1 MRQSSR
7 LSGDGFA
14 EFAGGGI
21 DARRHG
27 VAGRRL
33 AIGMILIA
41 GLIIVIA
48 TAPVAAQT
56 ASGDGFG
63 QNEVQLARPSG
74 SEQSGAPITVTL
86 KDALDRARKLDPQMA
101 AADADAKSAH
111 DDRLQA
117 RNALLPNF
125 NALSQYLGTQGNGG
139 KVSDGRFVTNDG
151 VHVYRDWLVLKQDL
165 SPSTLFMMTGYN
177 RAAAAEALAKAKNE
191 IARRGLTVTVTKTF
205 YALVVAQRK
214 YATAQ
219 QSRDQAR
226 QFLQISGDLERGGQ
240 TAHSD
245 VIKAE
250 IQAGQQDAA
259 FDEAKLAMEGAR
271 LDLGVVLFPNLN
283 ENFTVVDDLD
293 AAQALPSFD
302 EVQTMASRDNPD
314 LRVAMESLRESDLD
328 VTAAKAAF
336 LPTMGVETDY
346 GIEANSF
353 ALHSVR
359 AAFPDAG
366 VLPNLGYF
374 VTASLTVPVW
384 DWGTLRSKL
393 HQAEYHQQTAQSQ
406 LSLAQRT
413 ILSELYQAY
422 NEAAVARTSVG
433 TLRRTADL
441 AADSLRLVNLR
452 YQGGSSTVLDV
463 VDAETTLTQARNAY
477 DDALVRY
484 RMAVATLQTFT
495 GSF

>member
-1 MRQSSR
+1 MTSMTLR
-7 LSGDGFA
+7 
-14 EFAGGGI
+14 FAGLS
-21 DARRHG
+21 
-27 VAGRRL
+27 L
-33 AIGMILIA
+33 ATGLLLIA
-41 GLIIVIA
+41 VMSISV
-48 TAPVAAQT
+48 PSMSAQT
-56 ASGDGFG
+56 ANAKGPGEI
-63 QNEVQLARPSG
+63 EVQLVRPSG
-74 SEQSGAPITVTL
+74 PEQSGAPITVTL

-101 AADADAKSAH
+101 AADADAKSARE
-111 DDRLQA
+111 DRLQA

-125 NALSQYLGTQGNGG
+125 NAVSDYLGTQGNGG
-139 KVSDGRFVTNDG
+139 RVSDGRFVTNDG
-151 VHVYRDWLVLKQDL
+151 IHIYRDWIVLKQDL
-165 SPSTLFMMTGYN
+165 SPSTLFMKTGYN

-219 QSRDQAR
+219 QSLDQAR
-226 QFLQISGDLERGGQ
+226 KFLQISQDLERNGQ
-240 TAHSD
+240 AAHSD
-245 VIKAE
+245 AIKAE

-259 FDEAKLAMEGAR
+259 FDEARLAMEGAR
-271 LDLGVVLFPNLN
+271 LDLAVILFPSLN

-293 AAQALPSFD
+293 SAQALPTFGD
-302 EVQTMASRDNPD
+302 VQNMASRDNPD
-314 LRVAMESLRESDLD
+314 LRVAIETSREADID
-328 VTAAKAAF
+328 VTTAKAAF
-336 LPTMGVETDY
+336 LPTIGVETDY

-359 AAFPDAG
+359 AAFPEAG

-374 VTASLTVPVW
+374 LTASVTVPVW

-393 HQAEYHQQTAQSQ
+393 HQAEYHQETAKAQ

-413 ILSELYQAY
+413 MLSELYQAY
-422 NEAAVARTSVG
+422 NEAAIARSAVE
-433 TLRRTADL
+433 TLRHTADL

-452 YQGGSSTVLDV
+452 YEGGSSTVLDV

-477 DDALVRY
+477 DDAQVRY
-484 RMAVATLQTFT
+484 LMALATLQTFT

>member
-1 MRQSSR
+1 MKQSAG
-7 LSGDGFA
+7 LGDGGPCQFSCSRIGSGHSV
-14 EFAGGGI
+14 FS
-21 DARRHG
+21 ARG
-27 VAGRRL
+27 LRL
-33 AIGMILIA
+33 GLSLIGS
-41 GLIIVIA
+41 LIIA
-48 TAPVAAQT
+48 AMPSAAQT
-56 ASGDGFG
+56 ANTDGSGEI
-63 QNEVQLARPSG
+63 EVQLARPSG
-74 SEQSGAPITVTL
+74 EQLGAPVTVTL
-86 KDALDRARKLDPQMA
+86 KDALDRARKLDPQLA

-111 DDRLQA
+111 DDRLQE

-139 KVSDGRFVTNDG
+139 RVSDGRFVTNDG
-151 VHVYRDWLVLKQDL
+151 VHIYRDWLVLKQDL
-165 SPSTLFMMTGYN
+165 SPSTLFMRTGYT
-177 RAAAAEALAKAKNE
+177 RAAAAEALAKAKNQ
-191 IARRGLTVTVTKTF
+191 IAQRGLTVTVTKTF
-205 YALVVAQRK
+205 YAMVVAERK

-226 QFLQISGDLERGGQ
+226 KFLQMSQELERNGQ
-240 TAHSD
+240 AAHSD

-259 FDEAKLAMEGAR
+259 FDEARLGMEGAR
-271 LDLGVVLFPNLN
+271 LDLAVIIFPNLN
-283 ENFTVVDDLD
+283 ENFTAVDDLD
-293 AAQALPSFD
+293 SPQPLPAFG

-314 LRVAMESLRESDLD
+314 LRVAIETARESDLD

-336 LPTMGVETDY
+336 LPTMGVEADY
-346 GIEANSF
+346 GIEANAF

-359 AAFPDAG
+359 ASFPEAG

-393 HQAEYHQQTAQSQ
+393 HQAEYRQQTAKTQ

-413 ILSELYQAY
+413 MLSELYQAY
-422 NEAAVARTSVG
+422 NEAAVARTAVD

-441 AADSLRLVNLR
+441 AAESLRLVNLR

-463 VDAETTLTQARNAY
+463 VDAETTLTQSRNAY
-477 DDALVRY
+477 DDAEVRY
-484 RMAVATLQTFT
+484 RVALATLQTFT